1 MIRIMLAGV
10 AVLAVAG
17 AANAQ
22 SAPGAAPPPGTTLS
36 APVNEEAFEARADHF
51 VAQMD
56 QMSLEIEAAVQAGG
70 DQHEAILASVDEILA
85 RYRPEV
91 DGFAEDF
98 DAFLSAQEAL
108 AAEDP
113 TARSQLAAARDA
125 AIPVIRAIPDQVR
138 AGVAQSLA
146 ARNAP
151 VDGEAPTRE

>member
-1 MIRIMLAGV
+1 MIRTMLACA

-22 SAPGAAPPPGTTLS
+22 AAPGAAPPGTTLS

-70 DQHEAILASVDEILA
+70 DQHEAILAAVDEILA

-98 DAFLSAQEAL
+98 DAFLGAQEAL

-138 AGVAQSLA
+138 EGVAQSLA

-151 VDGEAPTRE
+151 ADGEAPTRE